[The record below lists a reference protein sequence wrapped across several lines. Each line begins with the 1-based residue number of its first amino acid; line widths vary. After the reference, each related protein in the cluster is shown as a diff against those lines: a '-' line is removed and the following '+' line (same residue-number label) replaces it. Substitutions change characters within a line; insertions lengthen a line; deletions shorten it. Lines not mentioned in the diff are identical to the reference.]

1 MCQKK
6 RCFLQEDIIKNFLVD
21 SVFLYPNLGKKIKRG
36 FRKEINLIIFLY
48 FEKGGF
54 LEDAWYVL
62 ESLMQAM
69 LKLNVRVVV

>member
-1 MCQKK
+1 MCKK
-6 RCFLQEDIIKNFLVD
+6 RCLLQEDIIKNFIVD
-21 SVFLYPNLGKKIKRG
+21 SVFLYPNLGKEIKRG

-62 ESLMQAM
+62 ESLVQAM